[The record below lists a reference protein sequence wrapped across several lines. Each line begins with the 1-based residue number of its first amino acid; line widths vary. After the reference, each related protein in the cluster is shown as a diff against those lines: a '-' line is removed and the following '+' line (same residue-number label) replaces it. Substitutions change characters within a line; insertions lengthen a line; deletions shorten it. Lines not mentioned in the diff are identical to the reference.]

1 MAERAVKVRKHMHA
15 AMKCAETF
23 HCEVE
28 DLVDMEETTEDV
40 NQKPKWRFDLEE
52 KEC

>member
-1 MAERAVKVRKHMHA
+1 MHA

-52 KEC
+52 KDRMLAQSGQVRCG